1 MARIASPAAYIA
13 AVAALLLSGIGVGL
27 SADSAS
33 ADANC
38 ASAPSAAS
46 PAGQHWYYRF
56 DRVKQRKCWY
66 LHAIMALPNRAAAE
80 HRAAPAEPEAPA
92 AKPQLPDAAAPQS
105 AFAAPPQAAFPA
117 PPQLPFA
124 ATPQAVNAA
133 TAPQPAAPPPGEVVS
148 SQPAPHV
155 TVLAIRP
162 VTAPF
167 VGAASTAQA
176 AAPEQTG
183 EPPTPQIAPNN
194 ANVPGD
200 AVAEPPAGAKPASV
214 PDATDAVYRAAAP
227 ADAVAAAAARTHL
240 ANVFFLLALALG
252 CAAALIAFCGKL
264 AGRTRSPRRSGHPDD
279 AWRSDMHRD
288 MHQDDAPF
296 LAPREPHGPAGS
308 AAHDRIAQSPPART
322 NARPARRRDGE
333 PRRSKQVGTDL
344 KDIELALRALRQA
357 RQSMTQT

>member
-1 MARIASPAAYIA
+1 MAKIAGPAAYIA

-27 SADSAS
+27 PIDSAA
-33 ADANC
+33 ADDSC
-38 ASAPSAAS
+38 ASAPVAAA

-66 LHAIMALPNRAAAE
+66 LHAVMALPNRAAAK
-80 HRAAPAEPEAPA
+80 HRAAPAEPEASVA
-92 AKPQLPDAAAPQS
+92 TPQAPVAAAPQS
-105 AFAAPPQAAFPA
+105 AFAAA
-117 PPQLPFA
+117 PQLPFA
-124 ATPQAVNAA
+124 ATPQAANAA
-133 TAPQPAAPPPGEVVS
+133 TAPQLAAQPPSEVVS

-162 VTAPF
+162 VAAPF

-176 AAPEQTG
+176 AIPEPTG
-183 EPPTPQIAPNN
+183 EPPAPQSAPNN

-200 AVAEPPAGAKPASV
+200 AVAEPPAGAKPASA
-214 PDATDAVYRAAAP
+214 PDA
-227 ADAVAAAAARTHL
+227 ADAARRALALADAAAAAAARTRL

-252 CAAALIAFCGKL
+252 TAAALIALCGKM
-264 AGRTRSPRRSGHPDD
+264 AGRTRMPRRSGHPDD
-279 AWRSDMHRD
+279 AWRRD
-288 MHQDDAPF
+288 IHEDDAPF

-308 AAHDRIAQSPPART
+308 AARERIEQSPRART
-322 NARPARRRDGE
+322 NARPARRRDAE

-344 KDIELALRALRQA
+344 KDIELALRALKEA